1 MRREINDSP
10 RLRSCSRTAAARLF
24 FVIAG
29 LFVASLICPPPLRAG
44 APVNSLV
51 GKEAPRFVRTDLAGR
66 KIDLKAYRGKV
77 VLLNFWATWCAPCKV
92 ELPHFAGWQKQYGPQ
107 GLEIIAI
114 SMDDDVTPVRATVR
128 KLELNFP
135 AVMGDEKIGSQYG
148 GVLGLPVTYLIDR
161 DGIIR
166 QRLEGETD
174 LGELES
180 TVVKLLAG
188 K

>member
-1 MRREINDSP
+1 VPRGTYDSP
-10 RLRSCSRTAAARLF
+10 RLRSCGRAGAARLF
-24 FVIAG
+24 VVIAG
-29 LFVASLICPPPLRAG
+29 LFVTSLINPPLLRAG
-44 APVNSLV
+44 VPGNSLV
-51 GKEAPRFVRTDLAGR
+51 GKQAPRFVRTDLAGR
-66 KIDLKAYRGKV
+66 KIELKSYRGKV
-77 VLLNFWATWCAPCKV
+77 VLLNFWATWCVPCRV
-92 ELPHFAGWQKQYGPQ
+92 ELPRFAGWQRQYGSQ
-107 GLEIIAI
+107 GLEIIAV

-135 AVMGDEKIGSQYG
+135 ALMGDEKIGRQYG
-148 GVLGLPVTYLIDR
+148 GVLGLPVTYLIGR

-180 TVVKLLAG
+180 TVIKLLAG